1 MAQARREEQFNRA
14 LTEHVHLGAGRPGPV
29 VCRDTMPKR
38 AGSAVAMT
46 RCACGKSFTGH
57 AWGPGKDE
65 WGDVTSQSIET
76 ATPRDI
82 VPTVSLHF
90 AQWRVMRSAWV
101 VLPLNVARFLHF
113 GRSEPVHS
121 FHPWV
126 VCP

>member
-14 LTEHVHLGAGRPGPV
+14 LTEHVHLGAGRHGPMV
-29 VCRDTMPKR
+29 WRDNMPKR

-65 WGDVTSQSIET
+65 WGAVTSQSIET

-101 VLPLNVARFLHF
+101 VLPPSPAGIGFF
-113 GRSEPVHS
+113 AFAEPDQS
-121 FHPWV
+121 
-126 VCP
+126 